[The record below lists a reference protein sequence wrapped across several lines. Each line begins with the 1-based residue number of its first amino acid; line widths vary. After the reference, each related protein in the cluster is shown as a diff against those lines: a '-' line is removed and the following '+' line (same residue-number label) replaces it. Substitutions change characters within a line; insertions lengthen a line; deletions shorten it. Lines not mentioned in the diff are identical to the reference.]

1 MSGKKSRGRYKQ
13 YLHNLNVKVPPNTFY
28 RNKRDTLVDDSN
40 QNVVNFDTNLEAS
53 PIVSNVIMQENSLT
67 HNTNHEFIFETN
79 NAEPNNEQI
88 NENLDILNDIVNE
101 NPLYDNQS
109 NFDAEELNTL
119 FDKHE
124 ITAEEL
130 ASAYLVAF
138 FNGSI
143 TQKVYVL
150 N

>member
-13 YLHNLNVKVPPNTFY
+13 YLHNLNVKVPPNTFF
-28 RNKRDTLVDDSN
+28 RNKRETLVDDSN
-40 QNVVNFDTNLEAS
+40 QNVVNFDTNFEAS
-53 PIVSNVIMQENSLT
+53 PFVSNVIMQENSLT
-67 HNTNHEFIFETN
+67 HNTNNEFIFETN

-109 NFDAEELNTL
+109 NFDVEELNTL